1 MSIPLFEFK
10 NLKISFRTE
19 EGWVT
24 AVDDISFSIEKGKT
38 MGLVGESGC
47 GKSVTSLA
55 SLKLLPASAK
65 IEGEVL
71 YNGKNLLNYS
81 ENDLC
86 SIRGNKI
93 AMIFQEPMTALNPA
107 FTIGDQLSE
116 SFITHQKLD
125 DAEAKKSSIE
135 MLKKVGIPSPE
146 ARFDEYPHQLSGG
159 MRQRVMIAMALA
171 CKPDLLIADEPTTAL
186 DVTIQ
191 AQILE
196 LMKDLQRE
204 LGMSMLF
211 ITHDL
216 GVVAELCD
224 DVTVMYAGKIVER
237 SPVRELFKNPT
248 HPYSIGLL
256 ASRMTLQKLRAEPLS
271 TIPGTVPPI
280 GLWPKGC
287 RFAGRCA
294 LKETACLEISPNLV
308 PFGKNHLVACQVKER
323 HLNRSPDLTTTKG
336 PENARPV

>member
-1 MSIPLFEFK
+1 MSIPLLEYK

-24 AVDDISFSIEKGKT
+24 AVDGISFTIEKGKT

-55 SLKLLPASAK
+55 SLNLLPSSAK

-71 YNGKNLLNYS
+71 YNGKNLLKLS
-81 ENDLC
+81 ESEWC

-116 SFITHQKLD
+116 SFITHQKLGLV
-125 DAEAKKSSIE
+125 EAKASSIE

-196 LMKDLQRE
+196 LMRDLQKE

-248 HPYSIGLL
+248 HPYSTGLL
-256 ASRMTLQKLRAEPLS
+256 ASRMTLQKLRTEPLS

-280 GLWPKGC
+280 GQWQKGC

-294 LKETACLEISPNLV
+294 LKESACLEFDPTLV
-308 PFGKNHLVACQVKER
+308 PFGKNHFVACRVKER
-323 HLNRSPDLTTTKG
+323 HLLR
-336 PENARPV
+336 NADSTNTSGQESVRLV

>member
-1 MSIPLFEFK
+1 VSIPLLEYK

-24 AVDDISFSIEKGKT
+24 AVDGISFTIEKGKT

-55 SLKLLPASAK
+55 SLNLLPSSAK

-71 YNGKNLLNYS
+71 YNGKNLLKLTES
-81 ENDLC
+81 EWC

-116 SFITHQKLD
+116 SFITHQKLSVV
-125 DAEAKKSSIE
+125 EAKASSIE

-196 LMKDLQRE
+196 LMRDLQKE

-237 SPVRELFKNPT
+237 SPVRELYKNPT

-256 ASRMTLQKLRAEPLS
+256 ASRLTLQKLRTEPLS
-271 TIPGTVPPI
+271 TIPGTVPQI
-280 GLWPKGC
+280 GQWQKGC
-287 RFAGRCA
+287 RFAGRCS
-294 LKETACLEISPNLV
+294 LKESACLESDPSLI
-308 PFGKNHLVACQVKER
+308 PFGKNHFVACRVKER
-323 HLNRSPDLTTTKG
+323 HLLRNADLTNSSG
-336 PENARPV
+336 QESVRPV